1 MLCCLIGLIA
11 LSPAGAWI
19 VSRRQAAIG
28 QACCNRTALI
38 SILLLAAA
46 LGAVCI
52 GMFLFASVLPQT
64 FRPICTVLKTPWPG
78 L

>member
-28 QACCNRTALI
+28 QNCCSRAVPI
-38 SILLLAAA
+38 CVFLLVAVFGAA
-46 LGAVCI
+46 GI
-52 GMFLFASVLPQT
+52 GVFLFVSGVPET
-64 FRPICTVLKTPWPG
+64 FRPICTVLKTPWPR